1 MKQERSNPQLPMP
14 FLTRMHTK
22 KIPLCNL
29 PHSADDFQSNLT
41 INNSNFSSPM
51 KKKKKNEVVA
61 ITFNF
66 TKVAS
71 EAEKRTIKKLETLC

>member
-1 MKQERSNPQLPMP
+1 MKQERSTPQLPMP

-22 KIPLCNL
+22 KILLCNF
-29 PHSADDFQSNLT
+29 PHSTDDFQSNLT
-41 INNSNFSSPM
+41 INNSNFSSAM
-51 KKKKKNEVVA
+51 KKKKNEVVA

-71 EAEKRTIKKLETLC
+71 EEEKRTIKKLETLC